1 MLPDLNSDKLKEECG
16 VFGIFDHIDAS
27 ALTALGLHSLQHR
40 GQESCGIVSYDGKNF
55 FSERRL
61 GLVGDNF
68 TKETTIQKLP
78 GNFAIGHNRYSTT
91 SDTETIVQLIARS
104 KRLKTI
110 DKIIDSL
117 FQIQGGY
124 ALVMLTNKKLI
135 GVRDPYGIRPLVL
148 GKLKKSYVLASE
160 TCALDIIGATFVREI
175 ENGEIVVITNDGVES
190 IKPFPKMKARPC
202 IFEYIYFARP
212 DSLMSGKSVYEFRK
226 NFGDQQIRQ
235 LGVKLK
241 HNANSSL
248 VKNKRIILID
258 DSIVRG
264 NTSKKIVQMMYDA
277 GAKEV
282 HMRISCPP
290 IMYPDY
296 YGIDTPDKDQLLAHN
311 MSLDEMTKFIGV
323 KTLSFLSIDGI
334 YKAMG
339 YQKRNN
345 LSPEFTDHYFTGDY
359 PIPPLDQ
366 SNRSVKDNQLSLL
379 SNIR

>member
-1 MLPDLNSDKLKEECG
+1 
-16 VFGIFDHIDAS
+16 
-27 ALTALGLHSLQHR
+27 
-40 GQESCGIVSYDGKNF
+40 
-55 FSERRL
+55 
-61 GLVGDNF
+61 
-68 TKETTIQKLP
+68 
-78 GNFAIGHNRYSTT
+78 
-91 SDTETIVQLIARS
+91 
-104 KRLKTI
+104 
-110 DKIIDSL
+110 
-117 FQIQGGY
+117 
-124 ALVMLTNKKLI
+124 
-135 GVRDPYGIRPLVL
+135 
-148 GKLKKSYVLASE
+148 
-160 TCALDIIGATFVREI
+160 
-175 ENGEIVVITNDGVES
+175 
-190 IKPFPKMKARPC
+190 MKARPC

-226 NFGDQQIRQ
+226 NFGEQLAKESSVDADMVSAVPDSGVPAAIGYSRESKISFELGLIRNHYVGRTFIEPTQQIRQ

-241 HNANSSL
+241 HNPNASL
-248 VKNKRIILID
+248 VKNKKIILID

-296 YGIDTPDKDQLLAHN
+296 YGIDTPDKDQLLASN
-311 MSLDEMTKFIGV
+311 MSLDEMTKYIGV
-323 KTLSFLSIDGI
+323 KTLKFLSIDGI

-345 LSPEFTDHYFTGDY
+345 TNPEFTDHYFTGDY